1 MESGGVRMGQTHMI
15 WSNGNL
21 KMVKAAEFMDIV
33 VVSPLWV
40 EQCRESAKLVPV
52 DDFIVTPEGASKANV
67 VKESSKVVPVPETH
81 VADLFDDPDAFSSSQ
96 VIMNSKNKDEKKKKK
111 SGIIRSAKSK
121 KKTASTTDSVT
132 EKENNDSQTPTFDEN
147 KKPRKSS
154 PRSSSRSKVRKV
166 AGETIAASTVQH
178 DVAEQ
183 SSAGLKSSKRQVST
197 AETSKV
203 SPSEVEPGNSFLAE
217 KASVRKRKA
226 SQSKVDASFKGE
238 DHPKKRK
245 SNDKFVNPEQ
255 SRLPAWHGA
264 TKSQASPSTI
274 LDQQSSEIILSLSGF
289 SGDDRCLL
297 EDVVGSLIS
306 QHHDL
311 SAATESSRGKGSM
324 KKQFSSKEGYHD
336 VDVILQGSDPI
347 KELPKIKS
355 MTSMTHVIAPGEGIH
370 CK

>member
-52 DDFIVTPEGASKANV
+52 DDFIVTPEGASKASV

-111 SGIIRSAKSK
+111 SGIIRSAKSN
-121 KKTASTTDSVT
+121 KKTADSVT
-132 EKENNDSQTPTFDEN
+132 EKENNDSQTSTFDEN

-154 PRSSSRSKVRKV
+154 PHSSSRSKVSKI
-166 AGETIAASTVQH
+166 AGETITASTAQH

-183 SSAGLKSSKRQVST
+183 SSAGIKSAKRQVST
-197 AETSKV
+197 AEASKI

-226 SQSKVDASFKGE
+226 SQSKVDASFKGGE
-238 DHPKKRK
+238 HPKKRK
-245 SNDKFVNPEQ
+245 SNDKIVNPEQ
-255 SRLPAWHGA
+255 SRLPEWHGA

-274 LDQQSSEIILSLSGF
+274 QEQQSSEIILSLSGF

-297 EDVVGSLIS
+297 EDVVESLIS
-306 QHHDL
+306 QHQDL
-311 SAATESSRGKGSM
+311 SASTESSRGNGSM
-324 KKQFSSKEGYHD
+324 KKKFSSKEGYHD
-336 VDVILQGSDPI
+336 VDVVLQGSDPI
-347 KELPKIKS
+347 KEQPKIKS